1 MEALKDKLDFYKN
14 QREQAKELY
23 IESVGSIKAMEFAIE
38 CLMKDKNKK

>member
-1 MEALKDKLDFYKN
+1 MKTLKEKLDFYKN
-14 QREQAKELY
+14 QREQARELY